1 MIKRMTKATS
11 LLVAAAAMMSLVPA
25 SAATKLAV
33 KEGTIENAIAFEGGN
48 YVFYGYKT
56 DDDDNGVYFNDGS
69 KDKLLED
76 VEDYDNLI
84 KYGTKYAIAQDG
96 NDEEDQYMI
105 DLSTGKVSDEDT
117 AEDLRSTVETRLNS
131 LLRKTER
138 YENAK
143 DKDKPVVKDSVKRIS
158 ENQFG
163 EVWYEYQATT
173 SDSAKPVAGYT
184 NQSGKYI
191 DASVTANIYVQD
203 TKANKMV
210 KIEEFGDKEGNVT
223 VTLADAAPLTIGE
236 DSNYIYRIITVDV
249 ATEGETEVRKENYI
263 QKISKAQGDKED
275 GAYLP
280 KTVESYMI
288 STTLDNKDVKKAGE
302 FFVID
307 KNGAVTGIKANAEI
321 RVVDGVI
328 YIIEHDT
335 TDEEVTVT
343 KLVLKRN
350 EKIEVEAGENTTKK
364 LDFSVVKKAG
374 DTDTDAKAYSIDVD
388 GNVWAIYKGEI
399 SRSVK
404 GGDFEVVYTCDRSLD
419 RLDVY
424 NEKSLVAWDEDGEV
438 YTTVQEG
445 KEASKDEAE
454 DIVGGDTTVK
464 TGWDKNADGTWV
476 LYDAAGKKLTGWQ
489 LVNGTWYYM
498 DKTTGIMQTG
508 WLNDNG
514 TWYYLQANGAMK
526 TGWLNDRGTWYYL
539 QANGAMKTGWLN
551 DNGTWYYLQ
560 SNGAMKTGWFQD
572 TDGRWYFLQSNGA
585 MATNTVVD
593 GYRLGANGAWIR

>member
-56 DDDDNGVYFNDGS
+56 DNDDNGIYFNDGS

-76 VEDYDNLI
+76 VENYDNLI

-105 DLSTGKVSDEDT
+105 DLSTGKVSDDDT
-117 AEDLRSTVETRLNS
+117 AEDLKSTIQTRLNS

-138 YENAK
+138 YENGG
-143 DKDKPVVKDSVKRIS
+143 DKPVKTVNRIA

-163 EVWYEYQATT
+163 DVWYEYTATT
-173 SDSAKPVAGYT
+173 GEAVVTGYT

-191 DASVTANIYVQD
+191 DASVTANMYVYD
-203 TKANKMV
+203 AADNRMV
-210 KIEEFGDKEGNVT
+210 KVEEFNKGYGKDDKVS
-223 VTLADAAPLTIGE
+223 VTLEEANTIAE
-236 DSNYIYRIITVDV
+236 DSNYIYRVVKVGLTGSSTVQTKKNV
-249 ATEGETEVRKENYI
+249 AGEYVREEQKTAYYL

-275 GAYLP
+275 DAYLP
-280 KTVESYMI
+280 KSVESYEI
-288 STTLDNKDVKKAGE
+288 SEILGNKDAKDAYDALVDADNDDLVGIRAIDGVLYVTTLSDDEVK
-302 FFVID
+302 
-307 KNGAVTGIKANAEI
+307 
-321 RVVDGVI
+321 VVKL
-328 YIIEHDT
+328 T
-335 TDEEVTVT
+335 T
-343 KLVLKRN
+343 KKS
-350 EKIEVEAGENTTKK
+350 EKIEVKLSSTSTKK
-364 LDFSVVKKAG
+364 YDVSILKKA
-374 DTDTDAKAYSIDVD
+374 DDVDTDAYDVSIDVD

-539 QANGAMKTGWLN
+539 QANGAMKTGWLEDTDGN
-551 DNGTWYYLQ
+551 WYYLQ
-560 SNGAMKTGWFQD
+560 A
-572 TDGRWYFLQSNGA
+572 NGA
-585 MATNTVVD
+585 MAKNTTID
-593 GYRLGANGAWIR
+593 DYRLGSNGAWIR

>member
-84 KYGTKYAIAQDG
+84 KYGAKYVIAQDG
-96 NDEEDQYMI
+96 DDTSDQYMI
-105 DLSTGKVSDEDT
+105 DLSTGKVSDDDT
-117 AEDLRSTVETRLNS
+117 AEDLKSTIQTRLNS

-138 YENAK
+138 YENGG
-143 DKDKPVVKDSVKRIS
+143 DKPVETVNRIS

-163 EVWYEYQATT
+163 DVWYEYTATT
-173 SDSAKPVAGYT
+173 GEAVVTGYT

-191 DASVTANIYVQD
+191 DASVTANMYVYD
-203 TKANKMV
+203 AADNRMV
-210 KIEEFGDKEGNVT
+210 KVEEFNKGYGKDDKVS
-223 VTLADAAPLTIGE
+223 VTLEEANTIAE
-236 DSNYIYRIITVDV
+236 DSNYIYRVVKVGLTGSSTVQTKKNV
-249 ATEGETEVRKENYI
+249 AGEYVREEQKTAYYL

-275 GAYLP
+275 DAYLP
-280 KTVESYMI
+280 KSVESYEI
-288 STTLDNKDVKKAGE
+288 SEILGNKDAKDAYDALVEADSDNL
-302 FFVID
+302 V
-307 KNGAVTGIKANAEI
+307 GIRA
-321 RVVDGVI
+321 VDGVL
-328 YIIEHDT
+328 YVT
-335 TDEEVTVT
+335 TLSDDEVKVVKLTT
-343 KLVLKRN
+343 KKS
-350 EKIEVEAGENTTKK
+350 EKIEVKLSSTSTKK
-364 LDFSVVKKAG
+364 YDVSILKKA
-374 DTDTDAKAYSIDVD
+374 DDVDTDAYDVSIDVD

-514 TWYYLQANGAMK
+514 TWYYLQSNGAMK
-526 TGWLNDRGTWYYL
+526 TGWL
-539 QANGAMKTGWLN
+539 
-551 DNGTWYYLQ
+551 
-560 SNGAMKTGWFQD
+560 QD

>member
-1 MIKRMTKATS
+1 MLLKAE
-11 LLVAAAAMMSLVPA
+11 VVDN
-25 SAATKLAV
+25 AV
-33 KEGTIENAIAFEGGN
+33 VMNSNLEVKVIDGAIYTIEHN
-48 YVFYGYKT
+48 
-56 DDDDNGVYFNDGS
+56 DD
-69 KDKLLED
+69 
-76 VEDYDNLI
+76 
-84 KYGTKYAIAQDG
+84 
-96 NDEEDQYMI
+96 
-105 DLSTGKVSDEDT
+105 
-117 AEDLRSTVETRLNS
+117 
-131 LLRKTER
+131 
-138 YENAK
+138 
-143 DKDKPVVKDSVKRIS
+143 
-158 ENQFG
+158 
-163 EVWYEYQATT
+163 
-173 SDSAKPVAGYT
+173 
-184 NQSGKYI
+184 
-191 DASVTANIYVQD
+191 
-203 TKANKMV
+203 
-210 KIEEFGDKEGNVT
+210 
-223 VTLADAAPLTIGE
+223 
-236 DSNYIYRIITVDV
+236 
-249 ATEGETEVRKENYI
+249 
-263 QKISKAQGDKED
+263 
-275 GAYLP
+275 
-280 KTVESYMI
+280 
-288 STTLDNKDVKKAGE
+288 
-302 FFVID
+302 
-307 KNGAVTGIKANAEI
+307 
-321 RVVDGVI
+321 
-328 YIIEHDT
+328 
-335 TDEEVTVT
+335 EVTVT
-343 KLVLKRN
+343 KLTLKRN
-350 EKIEVEAGENTTKK
+350 EKVETKYTVGEEQKTKN
-364 LDFSVVKKAG
+364 LDYSLVKKA
-374 DTDTDAKAYSIDVD
+374 DDVDTDAHDYSIDVD

-419 RLDVY
+419 KLDVY
-424 NEKSLVAWDEDGEV
+424 NEKSLVAWEEDGEV